1 MILNLPARTSPK
13 NNYIKAGLMSAFTL
27 NGIIVGNDYLNVPY
41 QNTCD
46 SETLLLINLD
56 YG

>member
-13 NNYIKAGLMSAFTL
+13 NNYIKAVLMSAFTL